1 VIGRLKQGVT
11 IDQAQE
17 QMSAITRRLGP
28 PYPGMGKDVL
38 SVRLEPLHARLVK
51 NVRMNLPV
59 LWGAVGVVL
68 LIACANF
75 ANLFLARAAGRRK
88 ELAALSAPGAPHG
101 ATRA

>member
-1 VIGRLKQGVT
+1 MAFG
-11 IDQAQE
+11 
-17 QMSAITRRLGP
+17 
-28 PYPGMGKDVL
+28 
-38 SVRLEPLHARLVK
+38 
-51 NVRMNLPV
+51 MNLLV